1 MRAGNVLG
9 AGAPCRG
16 EKKIDLARE
25 EPVFISDGPSDYGD
39 NVNCSWLITS
49 PGPIE
54 VVFLDFSTEKGYD
67 YVRVSAEGLPPKDYS
82 YSGSVVPGPVRTN
95 QTVRS
100 MTISFSS
107 DGSAIADGFIA
118 KVRVVQPGET
128 ASPSAA
134 PTFPTAGEKMAC
146 AC

>member
-1 MRAGNVLG
+1 MRAGSVLG

-16 EKKIDLARE
+16 EKKIDLGRE
-25 EPVFISDGPSDYGD
+25 DPVFISDGPSDYGH

-54 VVFLDFSTEKGYD
+54 VVFLDFDTEQGYD
-67 YVRVSAEGLPPKDYS
+67 YVRVRAEGLRPEDYE
-82 YSGSVVPGPVRTN
+82 YSGSVLPGPVRTN

-100 MTISFSS
+100 MTIAFSS

-128 ASPSAA
+128 ASPTAA
-134 PTFPTAGEKMAC
+134 PTFPTAGAKMAC
-146 AC
+146 AY